1 MSKQES
7 NRVLSRTGAR
17 DLNEEELRKVQ
28 AALGTTTICTAPEPP
43 NPYPDGDPGECGHL
57 Y

>member
-1 MSKQES
+1 MQRSEN

-17 DLNEEELRKVQ
+17 HLTEEELRKVQ
-28 AALGTTTICTAPEPP
+28 AALGTTTVCTAPQPP
-43 NPYPDGDPGECGHL
+43 STSPDGDPGEYGHL

>member
-1 MSKQES
+1 MSNQEN

-17 DLNEEELRKVQ
+17 DLTEEELRKVQ
-28 AALGTTTICTAPEPP
+28 AARGTTTVCTAPQPP
-43 NPYPDGDPGECGHL
+43 STSPDGDPGECGHL